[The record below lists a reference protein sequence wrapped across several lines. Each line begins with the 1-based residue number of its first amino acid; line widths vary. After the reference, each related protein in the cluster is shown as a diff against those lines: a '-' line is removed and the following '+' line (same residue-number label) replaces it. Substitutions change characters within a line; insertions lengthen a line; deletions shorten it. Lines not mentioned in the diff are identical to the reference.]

1 MKILFL
7 TTGTFGSIND
17 KGLYPDLLREFTKG
31 GHDVYIVSA
40 REKREGFKTELVD
53 EGMAKH
59 LMVKIGNIT
68 KTSFIEKGISTILI
82 SSQYKRALC
91 KHLVGVK
98 FDLILYSTPPITLGS
113 LVSFI
118 KNRDNAITYLIL
130 KDIFPQNAVDLNILE
145 KSGLKG
151 FLYKYFRRV
160 EKQLYNISDYI
171 GCMSQA
177 NVDYILKFNPELDK
191 NRVQICPNSIEIQ
204 NKEISLYKK
213 RQIRDKYG
221 IPGDKLVF
229 VYGGNLGKP
238 QGIPFLIEC
247 LKSQI
252 NNEKAF
258 FLIVGNGTEYKRLS
272 SFFKNENPSNM
283 KLMQRLPKEDYETM
297 IAACDIGMIFLDY
310 RFTIPNFP
318 SRLLSYMQAKLPVLA
333 VTDPYTDLGKVI
345 IEGEFGWWCE
355 SNSVKNFREVIHTI
369 FKCDK
374 RVDMGKNGWEYLHNY
389 YTSDRTYRAICNQ
402 IINQK

>member
-1 MKILFL
+1 ML
-7 TTGTFGSIND
+7 T
-17 KGLYPDLLREFTKG
+17 
-31 GHDVYIVSA
+31 
-40 REKREGFKTELVD
+40 
-53 EGMAKH
+53 
-59 LMVKIGNIT
+59 
-68 KTSFIEKGISTILI
+68 
-82 SSQYKRALC
+82 
-91 KHLVGVK
+91 
-98 FDLILYSTPPITLGS
+98 
-113 LVSFI
+113 
-118 KNRDNAITYLIL
+118 
-130 KDIFPQNAVDLNILE
+130 
-145 KSGLKG
+145 
-151 FLYKYFRRV
+151 
-160 EKQLYNISDYI
+160 
-171 GCMSQA
+171 
-177 NVDYILKFNPELDK
+177 
-191 NRVQICPNSIEIQ
+191 
-204 NKEISLYKK
+204 SLYKK